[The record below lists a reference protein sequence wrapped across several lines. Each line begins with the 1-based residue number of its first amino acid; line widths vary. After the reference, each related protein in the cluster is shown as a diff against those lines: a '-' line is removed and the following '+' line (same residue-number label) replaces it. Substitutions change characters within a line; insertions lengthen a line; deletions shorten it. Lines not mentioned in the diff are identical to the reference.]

1 MNVVQFLT
9 TSFFDNSLFFVRRY
23 QHPGVGVGMEAGL
36 AQTGGKEIPTAQHH
50 ASEGGR
56 GGAIMLMTVLQ
67 LRRHMAFV
75 VDNLH

>member
-1 MNVVQFLT
+1 MNILT
-9 TSFFDNSLFFVRRY
+9 ASSDKSLFFACRY